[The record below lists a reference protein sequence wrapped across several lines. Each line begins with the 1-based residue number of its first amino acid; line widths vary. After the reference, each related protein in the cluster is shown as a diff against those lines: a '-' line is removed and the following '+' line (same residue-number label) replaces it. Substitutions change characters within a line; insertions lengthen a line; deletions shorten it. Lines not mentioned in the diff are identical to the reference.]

1 VRVEASAEA
10 LRHTA
15 GVIHDAQG
23 FWLSQEERPEANA
36 VLDGEVTAD
45 VVVLGGG
52 FSGMW
57 TAWLIKEAEPNA
69 RVALLESGLCGHG
82 PSGRN
87 GGFANS
93 MWFGLGSMR
102 ETFGDEGT
110 LALAEAAEAAI
121 GEIGEWC
128 SSQEV
133 DASFRDAGYLQI
145 STAQAHDG
153 VWEPAVD
160 ACRALGREDAVEVL
174 SADKVQE
181 RCASPAFR
189 GAAFFPA
196 SATVNP
202 ARLSLGLRRRLI
214 ETGVEVYEHSAAR
227 GMKAG
232 PSGVEVRTDGGV
244 VRAGH
249 AVLASG
255 GAQEAVGPLRRRL
268 TLTSS
273 HMVITEPVPDVLD
286 EIGWTGGECITDGRH
301 MLHYFRTTEDGR
313 IAFGWGG
320 GKMVYGARLRRHAEV
335 DADVVAQV
343 ATHLTRFFPQL
354 EGRRI
359 AHAWG
364 GPIDVSPNHTPMV
377 GTLDGRVHYAF
388 GYTGNG
394 VGPSRMV
401 GHILASLALDR
412 RDDYSRLAIVD
423 HREIRVPPEPFRFIG
438 GMVVRDALLRK
449 ERAEELGQDP
459 DPLSVMVAGI
469 PERVGVQIGR

>member
-1 VRVEASAEA
+1 M
-10 LRHTA
+10 
-15 GVIHDAQG
+15 IHDAQG
-23 FWLSQEERPEANA
+23 FWLSREERPEPNA
-36 VLDGEVTAD
+36 VLDGEVSAD

-57 TAWLIKEAEPNA
+57 TAWLIREAEPDA
-69 RVALLESGLCGHG
+69 KVVLLEAGLCGYG

-87 GGFANS
+87 GGFCNS

-102 ETFGDEGT
+102 ESFGEEGT
-110 LALAEAAEAAI
+110 LAVARAAESAI
-121 GEIGEWC
+121 SEIGEWC

-133 DASFRDAGYLQI
+133 DASFRNGGYLQV
-145 STAQAHDG
+145 STARAHDK
-153 VWEPAVD
+153 VWEPAVAAAQD
-160 ACRALGREDAVEVL
+160 LGAPEAVEVL
-174 SADKVQE
+174 RADEVQK
-181 RCASPAFR
+181 RCASPIFR

-202 ARLSLGLRRRLI
+202 ARLALGLRRRLI
-214 ETGVEVYEHSAAR
+214 ETGVEVFELSKVRAL
-227 GMKAG
+227 KAEPG
-232 PSGVEVRTDGGV
+232 GVEVRTDGGV

-249 AVLASG
+249 AVLATG

-273 HMVITEPVPDVLD
+273 HMVITEPVPDVIEEL
-286 EIGWTGGECITDGRH
+286 GWTGGECITDGRH
-301 MLHYFRTTEDGR
+301 MLHYFRTTEEGR

-320 GKMVYGARLRRHAEV
+320 GRMVYGARLCGHAEV
-335 DADVVAQV
+335 DAEVAARV

-359 AHAWG
+359 EHAWG
-364 GPIDVSPNHTPMV
+364 GPIDVSPNHAPMV
-377 GTLDGRVHYAF
+377 GTLDDRVHYAF

-412 RDDYSRLAIVD
+412 RDEYSRLAIVE
-423 HREIRVPPEPFRFIG
+423 HREIRVPPEPFRYIG
-438 GMVVRDALLRK
+438 GTVIRDALLRK
-449 ERAEELGQDP
+449 ERAEELDLEP
-459 DPLSVMVAGI
+459 DPLSVLVSGI
-469 PERVGVQIGR
+469 PGRVGVQIGR

>member
-1 VRVEASAEA
+1 M
-10 LRHTA
+10 
-15 GVIHDAQG
+15 IHDAQG
-23 FWLSQEERPEANA
+23 FWLSQEERPEPNA
-36 VLDGEVTAD
+36 ILDGEVSAD

-52 FSGMW
+52 FTGMW
-57 TAWLIKEAEPNA
+57 SAWLIREAEPDA
-69 RVALLESGLCGHG
+69 KVVLLEGGLCGHG

-87 GGFANS
+87 GGFTNS

-102 ETFGDEGT
+102 GSLGDAGT
-110 LALAEAAEAAI
+110 LGVARAAEAAI

-128 SSQEV
+128 SGQEV
-133 DASFRDAGYLQI
+133 DASFRNGGYLQV
-145 STAQAHDG
+145 STAKAHDG
-153 VWEPAVD
+153 VWEPAVA
-160 ACRALGREDAVEVL
+160 ACQELGAPEAVQVL
-174 SADKVQE
+174 QADEVQE
-181 RCASPAFR
+181 RCASPIFR

-214 ETGVEVYEHSAAR
+214 ETGVEVFELSKVRAL
-227 GMKAG
+227 KADAG
-232 PSGVEVRTDGGV
+232 GVEARTDGGV
-244 VRAGH
+244 VRANH
-249 AVLASG
+249 AVLATG

-273 HMVITEPVPDVLD
+273 HMVITEPVPDLLE
-286 EIGWTGGECITDGRH
+286 EIGWTGGECITDARH
-301 MLHYFRTTEDGR
+301 MLHYFRTTDDGR

-320 GKMVYGARLRRHAEV
+320 GRMVYGARLCGHAEV
-335 DADVVAQV
+335 DAGVAAQV

-359 AHAWG
+359 VHAWG

-377 GTLDGRVHYAF
+377 GTLDDRVHYAF

-401 GHILASLALDR
+401 GHVLASLAIDL
-412 RDDYSRLAIVD
+412 RDEYSRLALVE
-423 HREIRVPPEPFRFIG
+423 HKEIRVPPEPFRYIG
-438 GMVVRDALLRK
+438 GTIIRDALLRK
-449 ERAEELGQDP
+449 ERAEELDLEP
-459 DPLSVMVAGI
+459 DPLSVFVAGI

>member
-1 VRVEASAEA
+1 M
-10 LRHTA
+10 

-23 FWLSQEERPEANA
+23 FWLSAEQRPEPNA
-36 VLDGEVTAD
+36 ILRSEVSAD

-57 TAWLIKEAEPNA
+57 TAWLIREAEPNA
-69 RVALLESGLCGHG
+69 RVVLLEAGLCGHG

-93 MWFGLGSMR
+93 LWFGLGSMR
-102 ETFGDEGT
+102 EDFGDEGT
-110 LALAEAAEAAI
+110 LALARKAEEAI

-128 SSQEV
+128 TTQEV
-133 DASFRDAGYLQI
+133 DASFHHGGYLQV
-145 STAQAHDG
+145 STAKAFDQ
-153 VWEPAVD
+153 VWEPAVA
-160 ACRALGREDAVEVL
+160 ACQALGRADAVEVL
-174 SADKVQE
+174 RADEVQK
-181 RCASPAFR
+181 RCASPIFR

-202 ARLSLGLRRRLI
+202 ARLALGLRRRLI
-214 ETGVEVYEHSAAR
+214 DAGVEVYELSKVR
-227 GMKAG
+227 GLQVG
-232 PSGVEVRTDGGV
+232 PGGVEVRTDEGV
-244 VRAGH
+244 VRAGQ
-249 AVLASG
+249 AVLATG
-255 GAQEAVGPLRRRL
+255 GAQEAVAPLRRRL

-273 HMVITEPVPDVLD
+273 HMVITEPVPDVIE
-286 EIGWTGGECITDGRH
+286 EIGWTGGECITDARH

-320 GKMVYGARLRRHAEV
+320 GRMVYGARLCGHAEV
-335 DADVVAQV
+335 DAGVAAEV
-343 ATHLTRFFPQL
+343 ASHLTRFFPQL

-359 AHAWG
+359 DHAWG

-377 GTLDGRVHYAF
+377 GTLDGCVHYAF

-412 RDDYSRLAIVD
+412 RDDYSRLPIVE
-423 HREIRVPPEPFRFIG
+423 HKEIRVPPEPFRYIG
-438 GMVVRDALLRK
+438 GTVIRDALLRK
-449 ERAEELGQDP
+449 ERAEELDLEP
-459 DPLSVMVAGI
+459 DPLSTLVSGI

>member
-1 VRVEASAEA
+1 
-10 LRHTA
+10 
-15 GVIHDAQG
+15 
-23 FWLSQEERPEANA
+23 
-36 VLDGEVTAD
+36 
-45 VVVLGGG
+45 
-52 FSGMW
+52 
-57 TAWLIKEAEPNA
+57 
-69 RVALLESGLCGHG
+69 
-82 PSGRN
+82 
-87 GGFANS
+87 

-102 ETFGDEGT
+102 ESFGEEGT
-110 LALAEAAEAAI
+110 RALAEAAESAI

-128 SSQEV
+128 SEQEV
-133 DASFRDAGYLQI
+133 DASFHHGGYLQI
-145 STAQAHDG
+145 STAQAHDQ
-153 VWEPAVD
+153 VWGPAVA
-160 ACRALGREDAVEVL
+160 ACQALGRPDAVEVL
-174 SADKVQE
+174 QADRVQE
-181 RCASPAFR
+181 RCASPIFR
-189 GAAFFPA
+189 GAAYFPA

-202 ARLSLGLRRRLI
+202 ARLALGLRRRLI
-214 ETGVEVYEHSAAR
+214 ETGVEVYENSKVRALAV
-227 GMKAG
+227 G
-232 PSGVEVRTDGGV
+232 PGGVEARTAGGV
-244 VRAGH
+244 VRAGQ
-249 AVLASG
+249 AVLATG
-255 GAQEAVGPLRRRL
+255 GAQEAVQPLRRRL

-273 HMVITEPVPDVLD
+273 HMVITEPVPDVLE

-301 MLHYFRTTEDGR
+301 MLHYFRTTQDGR

-320 GKMVYGARLRRHAEV
+320 GRMVYGARIQGHAEV
-335 DADVVAQV
+335 DAEVAARV

-377 GTLDGRVHYAF
+377 GTLDSRVHYAF

-423 HREIRVPPEPFRFIG
+423 HQEIRVPPEPFRYIG

-449 ERAEELGQDP
+449 ERAEELGQEP
-459 DPLSVMVAGI
+459 DPLSAMIAGI

>member
-1 VRVEASAEA
+1 
-10 LRHTA
+10 
-15 GVIHDAQG
+15 VIHDAQG
-23 FWLSQEERPEANA
+23 FWLSQEEQVEPNKILEGD
-36 VLDGEVTAD
+36 VSAD
-45 VVVLGGG
+45 VVILGGG

-57 TAWLIKEAEPNA
+57 TAWLIREAEPNA
-69 RVALLESGLCGHG
+69 RVVLLEAGLCGHG

-102 ETFGDEGT
+102 ESFGEEGT
-110 LALAEAAEAAI
+110 LALARAAQAAV

-128 SSQEV
+128 SEQEV
-133 DASFRDAGYLQI
+133 DASFRNGGYLQV
-145 STAQAHDG
+145 STAKAHDS
-153 VWEPAVD
+153 VWEPAVA
-160 ACRALGREDAVEVL
+160 ACQELGEPDAVEVL
-174 SADKVQE
+174 RADEVRE
-181 RCASPAFR
+181 RCASPIFR
-189 GAAFFPA
+189 GAAYFPA

-202 ARLSLGLRRRLI
+202 ARLVLGLRRRLI
-214 ETGVEVYEHSAAR
+214 ETGVEVHELSKVR
-227 GMKAG
+227 SLKAG
-232 PSGVEVRTDGGV
+232 PSGVEARTADGV
-244 VRAGH
+244 VRASH
-249 AVLASG
+249 AVLATG
-255 GAQEAVGPLRRRL
+255 GAQEAVQPLTRRL

-273 HMVITEPVPDVLD
+273 HMVITEPVPDVLS

-301 MLHYFRTTEDGR
+301 MLHYFRTTDDGR

-320 GKMVYGARLRRHAEV
+320 GRMVYGARLCGHAEV
-335 DADVVAQV
+335 DAGVAAEV

-364 GPIDVSPNHTPMV
+364 GPIDVSPNHAPMI
-377 GTLDGRVHYAF
+377 GTLDSRVHYVF

-423 HREIRVPPEPFRFIG
+423 HTEIRVPPEPFRFIG
-438 GMVVRDALLRK
+438 GMVIRDALVRK
-449 ERAEELGQDP
+449 ERAEELDQEP